1 MQGYEPPHRN
11 KQGTATWETPTT
23 NTALGDTWTS
33 ILSAHGA
40 CTCDLDLSWV
50 SGVSVGIRWRVNG
63 GGSGAGPDSGVA
75 QTTMS
80 RRQPLP
86 GQSGGCRG

>member
-1 MQGYEPPHRN
+1 MIAWVQARVSGDSVSNLRTPVQGYEPPHRN

-50 SGVSVGIRWRVNG
+50 SGVSVGIMLR
-63 GGSGAGPDSGVA
+63 
-75 QTTMS
+75 
-80 RRQPLP
+80 
-86 GQSGGCRG
+86 